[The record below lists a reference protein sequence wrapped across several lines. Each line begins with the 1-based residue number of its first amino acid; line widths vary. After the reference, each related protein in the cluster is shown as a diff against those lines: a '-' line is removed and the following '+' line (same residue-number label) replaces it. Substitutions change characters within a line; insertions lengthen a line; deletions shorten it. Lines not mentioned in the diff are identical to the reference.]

1 MCETA
6 FAREEGKSA
15 SFLKEPHEPVR
26 RGVAYLVAVHTR
38 DYLQEPPIDHAA

>member
-6 FAREEGKSA
+6 FVREDGKIAAFPTKPRSGPA
-15 SFLKEPHEPVR
+15 
-26 RGVAYLVAVHTR
+26 GVAQLATVHPP